1 MIRYNSQDRLVTQ
14 FKNKPVFKALLD
26 SFVDVSLDEG
36 LSDLLNKR
44 DLETAQGIQLDGI
57 GDIVGIARPYTL
69 TNQDGVFGFL
79 EDVLSGT
86 FGDINNPTTG
96 EFFDTLTPKPVNRVN
111 DDIYRFIIK
120 AKILQNYSNF
130 TVDSTLKILN
140 LILQTNVKYYGGN
153 YLSPIYYINRILESY
168 EIEIVKKINTVFGI
182 KVLYIMNVK
191 DNAFGFLEDETAGTF
206 NNLREISIGANF
218 ASIL

>member
-1 MIRYNSQDRLVTQ
+1 MINYNSQERLVTQ
-14 FKNKPVFKALLD
+14 FKDKPVFKALLD

-44 DLETAQGIQLDGI
+44 DLESAQGRQLDGI
-57 GDIVGIARPYTL
+57 GDIVGIARPFTL
-69 TNQDGVFGFL
+69 ANQDDTFGFL

-96 EFFDTLTPKPVNRVN
+96 AFFDTLTPKPVNRVN

-120 AKILQNYSNF
+120 AKILQNTSNF

-140 LILQTNVKYYGGN
+140 LILQTEVKYYGGDN
-153 YLSPIYYINRILESY
+153 LNPLYYINRILKSY
-168 EIEIVKKINTVFGI
+168 EIEIIKKINTVFG
-182 KVLYIMNVK
+182 VNVVYLMNVK
-191 DNAFGFLEDETAGTF
+191 DKGFGFFEDTTAGTF
-206 NNLREISIGANF
+206 GDVNNQNVGANST
-218 ASIL
+218 AIL